1 MEFQWDEAKRQK
13 TIQERNVDLL
23 KAARIFENRVL
34 ISRDGRQD
42 YGELRYRAVGMLEEE
57 CFVVI
62 YTERDGVI
70 RLITAWKGGRDDRA
84 RYQAS
89 IA

>member
-42 YGELRYRAVGMLEEE
+42 YGELRYRAVGMLEEG

>member
-1 MEFQWDEAKRQK
+1 LEFQWDEAKRQK
-13 TIQERNVDLL
+13 TIRERDVDLL

-34 ISRDGRQD
+34 VFRDGRHD